1 MPAQSTPAKL
11 PGWEDFAAITDPF
24 GIADSWRQS
33 LQSWLTHPDQFGERY
48 QQFATDW
55 LAVNQQI
62 WQRLCGITTGDAI
75 PVIEHDERFHDPAW
89 STHPGFDALKE
100 IYLLHTRA
108 LVDAIYASPGLDTK
122 TAQRAAFWVKQWLD
136 AVAPSNFF
144 WTNPTAIDHALE
156 SNGESLR
163 QGAANFARDLAAGDV
178 LMVDPHAFTLGRDLA
193 TTPGEVVL
201 RNELLELIQY
211 TPTTPQV
218 RSMPVLIVAPWIN
231 KFYILDLKPRNSL
244 VRYLVSQGFT
254 VFVTS
259 WKNPGP
265 EARDTGFEDY
275 LIKGVLA
282 AVDTAREI
290 TGAEQIHAVG
300 YCLGGTTLTS
310 LMAWFAADAATTPP
324 IAHWTLFTTLTDFSD
339 PGEIGVFLSE
349 AAVGFIEQGMAG
361 KGYLDGR
368 EMARSFRMLRPNS
381 LIWHYVVHSYLYGEA
396 LPAFDVLF
404 WNMDATRMPAAMH
417 SWYLRELYLGN
428 HLAQGALTIAG
439 RRLDLGSIRQ
449 PLYAVGCEQD
459 HIAPWKQTFRTCGL
473 VGGPVRYVLATSG
486 HILGIINPP
495 VDPPKR
501 RYWVGDAS
509 GCSDAEQWRASIAKV
524 PGSWWED
531 WTAWLHERCGEWRDA
546 PAAAGSA
553 GHPPLAAAPGCYV
566 LEK

>member
-1 MPAQSTPAKL
+1 
-11 PGWEDFAAITDPF
+11 
-24 GIADSWRQS
+24 
-33 LQSWLTHPDQFGERY
+33 
-48 QQFATDW
+48 
-55 LAVNQQI
+55 
-62 WQRLCGITTGDAI
+62 
-75 PVIEHDERFHDPAW
+75 
-89 STHPGFDALKE
+89 
-100 IYLLHTRA
+100 
-108 LVDAIYASPGLDTK
+108 
-122 TAQRAAFWVKQWLD
+122 
-136 AVAPSNFF
+136 
-144 WTNPTAIDHALE
+144 
-156 SNGESLR
+156 
-163 QGAANFARDLAAGDV
+163 
-178 LMVDPHAFTLGRDLA
+178 
-193 TTPGEVVL
+193 
-201 RNELLELIQY
+201 
-211 TPTTPQV
+211 
-218 RSMPVLIVAPWIN
+218 
-231 KFYILDLKPRNSL
+231 
-244 VRYLVSQGFT
+244 
-254 VFVTS
+254 
-259 WKNPGP
+259 
-265 EARDTGFEDY
+265 
-275 LIKGVLA
+275 
-282 AVDTAREI
+282 
-290 TGAEQIHAVG
+290 
-300 YCLGGTTLTS
+300 
-310 LMAWFAADAATTPP
+310 
-324 IAHWTLFTTLTDFSD
+324 
-339 PGEIGVFLSE
+339 
-349 AAVGFIEQGMAG
+349 
-361 KGYLDGR
+361 
-368 EMARSFRMLRPNS
+368 MLRPNS